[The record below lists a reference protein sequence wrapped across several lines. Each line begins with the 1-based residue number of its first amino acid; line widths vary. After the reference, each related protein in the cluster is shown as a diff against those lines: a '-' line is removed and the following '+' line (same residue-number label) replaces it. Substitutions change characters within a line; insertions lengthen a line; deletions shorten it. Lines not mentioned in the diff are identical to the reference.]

1 MILRSSQYLPINSR
15 QLRPCFLQCAFYCT
29 GIIMF
34 AGISNWQL
42 ASFCYNV
49 CAYCGNYTYSF
60 SHTNLPPYTS
70 HVIIWYVAPEES
82 DIRLRLPLTTRS
94 TVIPATSFIAV
105 VSATAVAQ
113 RVYPQ
118 IACHA
123 DNRNGIAFNRYRCCG
138 IGLCGYAYNLFDLCE
153 CISYQIRH
161 TYLSLLFISSF
172 GCVFLSRAFCFC
184 SWFLLSVCE

>member
-1 MILRSSQYLPINSR
+1 MPCEIGIDCIIYSLTPIVYICLKISSINSR
-15 QLRPCFLQCAFYCT
+15 NLSANLRINSWTIAPLLECAFYCT

-105 VSATAVAQ
+105 VSATAVA
-113 RVYPQ
+113 RGFIHRLPVMQ
-118 IACHA
+118 ITVMESPLTATDAAVSVCA
-123 DNRNGIAFNRYRCCG
+123 VN
-138 IGLCGYAYNLFDLCE
+138 AYNLFDWC
-153 CISYQIRH
+153 
-161 TYLSLLFISSF
+161 
-172 GCVFLSRAFCFC
+172 
-184 SWFLLSVCE
+184 